1 MLMASLNH
9 HESQTLRDCITFQI
23 SDKFLIEMEYLS
35 KLTKIILG
43 EAISVL
49 VSFFKFYFC
58 MHRLLN
64 FLFILK
70 VSVLD
75 I

>member
-35 KLTKIILG
+35 KLTEIILR

-49 VSFFKFYFC
+49 DLFSFSFYV
-58 MHRLLN
+58 L
-64 FLFILK
+64 FLHA
-70 VSVLD
+70 
-75 I
+75 